1 MIILECIRF
10 LQYISS
16 YLETSLKANFVRS
29 NGVILLR

>member
-10 LQYISS
+10 LQYISLD
-16 YLETSLKANFVRS
+16 LETSLKANIVRC